1 MDASTKNTS
10 TPMSASKLERRILLG
25 KLINVD
31 IMGKPLKQLQ
41 ADLESHA
48 DTASLSD
55 IYDNVVAKLNEQPT
69 PTDRVNTALSMVVA
83 ETTVEP
89 TNEVAEVSAS

>member
-1 MDASTKNTS
+1 MDASNKNTS
-10 TPMSASKLERRILLG
+10 TPMAASKLERRILLG

-31 IMGKPLKQLQ
+31 IMGKPVERRQ

-48 DTASLSD
+48 DTASLGD